1 MSTVETTPMDVDANF
16 CVGSGGSDIR
26 RQRRR
31 RRRRRRRPALAC
43 SSETTTDGSSFRFS
57 DTDSDDNR
65 TRQSSAAS
73 AAAADGMPEKCS
85 FSKRAKV
92 VRRQKFNFPSNSD
105 SEEIDLE
112 SGELELKMQNN
123 LEEKRAIRN
132 CRICQL
138 SSEETAN
145 CDSGRGDEEFN
156 GILIE
161 LGCNCKGDLGAAH
174 KNCAETWFKIK
185 GDTICEICGA
195 TAQNIVSEQAINMN
209 IATNAASSEM
219 PVFVIET
226 ESFWHGHRL
235 LNVLLACMVLAF
247 FISWLFHFKVLP

>member
-1 MSTVETTPMDVDANF
+1 MSTTPVDIEAKF
-16 CVGSGGSDIR
+16 CVGNEVR
-26 RQRRR
+26 RQRRH
-31 RRRRRRRPALAC
+31 RRRRRRPSMAC

-65 TRQSSAAS
+65 TWQSSAA
-73 AAAADGMPEKCS
+73 AEAVEQREKCS
-85 FSKRAKV
+85 FSKRAKG
-92 VRRQKFNFPSNSD
+92 VRRQKFSCPVNSD

-123 LEEKRAIRN
+123 LEEKRVTRD

-138 SSEETAN
+138 SSEENVN
-145 CDSGRGDEEFN
+145 CDLGRGVEEFDEV
-156 GILIE
+156 LIE

-195 TAQNIVSEQAINMN
+195 TALNVVGEQAININ
-209 IATNAASSEM
+209 IATNAASLEM
-219 PVFVIET
+219 PVIVIET
-226 ESFWHGHRL
+226 ESVQRGRRL

-247 FISWLFHFKVLP
+247 IISWLFHFNVLT